1 MGKEEEI
8 IRKLRSIC
16 KIDTDFSFVC
26 EVKENYPDDELVD
39 VVALDGTE
47 YNDVRKKSGVDGKK
61 GILLTPIKNSFV
73 IVSRIENSNDLFISK
88 YGELHSIKI
97 DMFDKQ
103 IIISESQIY
112 LKSNSQELKITNEGI
127 VMNGGVFG
135 GLTKTE
141 LLKTELAKN
150 NAILTALLSVISGPA
165 ITQPA
170 NSNSALQTALNL
182 AITGLTVGSFTE
194 INNDKVKH

>member
-127 VMNGGVFG
+127 VMNGGEFG
-135 GLTKTE
+135 GVIKSETLASEINE
-141 LLKTELAKN
+141 LKSDINALKQAFV
-150 NAILTALLSVISGPA
+150 AWIVVAQDGG
-165 ITQPA
+165 
-170 NSNSALQTALNL
+170 SALKAATATWANQQL
-182 AITGLTVGSFTE
+182 ASVTKSVFE
-194 INNDKVKH
+194 NDKVKH